1 MKKKDLLRLIESQN
15 RKPRNLNEEFYLK
28 SEMYEDIEAP
38 TFDPY
43 TTVSTDTEYGIESK
57 KEKSKIAKAAN
68 CEDEKQHFYI
78 KPKKDTRPGDVYMIS
93 DGGSKYCVQV
103 VKMVNDEPEDFKII
117 NSYSE
122 CTDCIIDLKLSEK
135 SGGFSLGGGSVVN
148 QARESGGYQEI
159 TPNKRFKTNF
169 DKQVE
174 KQGLPNARKKTDD
187 TEIDFDD
194 MGYKWKSDDDRFLDE
209 NAHNLFENIRMEFK
223 SKLNEINS
231 IINRKNKNIR

>member
-1 MKKKDLLRLIESQN
+1 MKKKDLDILIKSEI
-15 RKPRNLNEEFYLK
+15 RKKQNLNEDFYLE
-28 SEMYEDIEAP
+28 SEMYEDIETP

-43 TTVSTDTEYGIESK
+43 TTVSTDTEYDIESK
-57 KEKSKIAKAAN
+57 KQKSKIAKAAN

-135 SGGFSLGGGSVVN
+135 SGGFSLGGGSAT
-148 QARESGGYQEI
+148 QARESGGYQEV
-159 TPNKRFKTNF
+159 TPNKKFTPNF
-169 DKQVE
+169 DKQV
-174 KQGLPNARKKTDD
+174 KPQGLPQARKRNDD

-194 MGYKWKSDDDRFLDE
+194 MDYEWDSDEKRSLDE
-209 NAHNLFENIRMEFK
+209 SKNNLFENIRMEFK